1 MGHTSIVSPSLYTG
15 PDSPT
20 GAWHTR
26 TVRVELPHLG
36 LVLTGGGARSAYQV
50 GVLKGVAELLR
61 RGSACPF
68 PIITG
73 TSAGAVSA
81 IALAS
86 DAAHFRHS
94 VYGIERVWRE
104 FRVHHVFKAD
114 AVSMLRSG
122 LHWMLAFLTG
132 GWLVQPP
139 HSLFDNTPL
148 WDLLREKLN
157 FDGIPRS
164 LYKQHLQAIG
174 VCATCYADADSVTF
188 YASASP
194 IEPWARVF
202 RKGARVQLT
211 LHHLMASLSIPF
223 LFRPVALNEQYFGDG
238 AMRQTSPLSPAIHLG
253 ANRLFIIGVN
263 DPASVIVP
271 SARAAVE
278 PSFGQMFG
286 FMLDSLFMDQL
297 HADLERISRYNEL
310 NDTRRIEF
318 LVMTPSR
325 DVNEIARRHA
335 GELPRALRAL
345 MRALGGRNA
354 ASTLLLSYLLFERGF
369 TRELIA
375 LGYEDARARADEIR
389 AFLSL
394 ENARKFRPAQS
405 PAPAATP
412 TAAQSSTPSEPL
424 I

>member
-1 MGHTSIVSPSLYTG
+1 MTPSNAGPESSTGQWHTSIVPAAT
-15 PDSPT
+15 
-20 GAWHTR
+20 
-26 TVRVELPHLG
+26 PHLG

-86 DAAHFRHS
+86 DAAHFRRA
-94 VYGIERVWRE
+94 VYAIERVWRD

-122 LHWMLAFLTG
+122 LHWMLAFITG
-132 GWLVQPP
+132 GWLGHPP
-139 HSLFDNTPL
+139 DTFFDNTPL
-148 WDLLREKLN
+148 WNLLRKQLH

-164 LYKQHLQAIG
+164 VYKQHLQGLGI
-174 VCATCYADADSVTF
+174 CATCYADADSVTF
-188 YASASP
+188 YASASAV
-194 IEPWARVF
+194 EPWARVF

-211 LHHLMASLSIPF
+211 LDHLMASLSIPF
-223 LFRPVALNEQYFGDG
+223 LFPPVLLHDQYFGDG

-263 DPASVIVP
+263 DPASTGASP
-271 SARAAVE
+271 PQRPVE
-278 PSFGQMFG
+278 PTFGQMFG

-297 HADLERISRYNEL
+297 HADLERISRYNETS
-310 NDTRRIEF
+310 DARRIEYMV
-318 LVMTPSR
+318 LTPSR

-335 GELPRALRAL
+335 KELPRSLRAL
-345 MRALGGRNA
+345 MRTMGGSSA

-375 LGYEDARARADEIR
+375 LGVEDARARADEIR
-389 AFLSL
+389 AFLEL
-394 ENARKFRPAQS
+394 ESARQYR
-405 PAPAATP
+405 ATP
-412 TAAQSSTPSEPL
+412 G
-424 I
+424 

>member
-1 MGHTSIVSPSLYTG
+1 MPAASSQ
-15 PDSPT
+15 
-20 GAWHTR
+20 
-26 TVRVELPHLG
+26 LG

-81 IALAS
+81 VALAS
-86 DAAHFRHS
+86 DAAHFRRS
-94 VYGIERVWRE
+94 VYAIERVWRD

-114 AVSMLRSG
+114 AASMLKSG
-122 LHWMLAFLTG
+122 LHWMLAFMTG
-132 GWLVQPP
+132 GWLVNPP

-148 WDLLREKLN
+148 WTLLTEKLD

-164 LYKQHLQAIG
+164 LYKHHLEAIG
-174 VCATCYADADSVTF
+174 ICATCYADADSVTF
-188 YASASP
+188 YASASA

-202 RKGARVQLT
+202 RKGARAQLR
-211 LHHLMASLSIPF
+211 LGHLMASLSIPF
-223 LFRPVALNEQYFGDG
+223 LFRPVLLHNQYFGDG

-263 DPASVIVP
+263 DPVP
-271 SARAAVE
+271 TGAAPSRRAVE
-278 PSFGQMFG
+278 PSFGQVFG
-286 FMLDSLFMDQL
+286 FMLDSLFMDTL
-297 HADLERISRYNEL
+297 NADLERISRYNES
-310 NDTRRIEF
+310 NARRIEF

-325 DVNEIARRHA
+325 DVNEIARRHV
-335 GELPRALRAL
+335 GELPRSLRAL
-345 MRALGGRNA
+345 LRALGGNNP

-375 LGYEDARARADEIR
+375 LGYQDARARADEIR
-389 AFLSL
+389 AFLGVQH
-394 ENARKFRPAQS
+394 ARQYR
-405 PAPAATP
+405 T
-412 TAAQSSTPSEPL
+412 TPS
-424 I
+424 